1 MDDISSLDDLATA
14 LRAFRREQRLT
25 QAELA
30 AAAGVSR
37 TRISE
42 IESGHAANFEVQTLL
57 RMIRALGATL
67 ALQPEGR
74 PTLNQILREREHE
87 RTLEPP
93 STPTRR

>member
-1 MDDISSLDDLATA
+1 MDDISTLDELAHA
-14 LRAFRREQRLT
+14 LREYRRVKSLT

-30 AAAGVSR
+30 TAAGVSR

-42 IESGHAANFEVQTLL
+42 IESGRANNFEVQTLL

-74 PTLNQILREREHE
+74 PTLNQILREREQE
-87 RTLEPP
+87 R
-93 STPTRR
+93 STAPKPQPR